1 MAHPILSRMDDD
13 ARAQLRAEIKARGLT
28 QSELAAELGMSR
40 VHLNRLLSGER
51 GQIPADLQ
59 RLIER
64 LGFRVVLERTNDSG
78 D

>member
-1 MAHPILSRMDDD
+1 VKHAATRCLELS
-13 ARAQLRAEIKARGLT
+13 RAQLRAEIKARGLT

-40 VHLNRLLSGER
+40 VHLNRLLSGGR
-51 GQIPADLQ
+51 GQLPADLQ

-78 D
+78 G